1 MEIFVNV
8 TNQKLSI
15 SSSFCNVVSGS
26 QEFVK
31 FKFILGEE
39 WNGLLTFAQFTQN
52 GRAYNSYLNEE
63 NCAYLP
69 SEIQGGVCTLMLYG
83 VDGTIKATTN
93 YLTLKV
99 ENSALVSDA
108 SSTDISQSLYD
119 QLIDRFN
126 KLSKWSQI

>member
-31 FKFILGEE
+31 FKFVLGEE
-39 WNGLLTFAQFTQN
+39 WDGLLPFAQFIQN
-52 GRAYNSYLNEE
+52 GSTYNSYLDSNDSV
-63 NCAYLP
+63 YLP
-69 SEIQGGVCTLMLYG
+69 PEISAGTCQMTLYG
-83 VDGTIKATTN
+83 TNGRVVATTN
-93 YLTLKV
+93 RLEFRVAEGGVVVDINNIDITPTLYEQLV
-99 ENSALVSDA
+99 EK
-108 SSTDISQSLYD
+108 
-119 QLIDRFN
+119 FN

>member
-39 WNGLLTFAQFTQN
+39 WNGLLTFAQFIQN
-52 GRAYNSYLNEE
+52 GVTYNSYLDLN
-63 NCAYLP
+63 NSVFLP
-69 SEIQGGVCTLMLYG
+69 PEISAGVCQMTLYG
-83 VDGTIKATTN
+83 TNERVVATTN
-93 YLTLKV
+93 RLELRVNEGGIVVDSNSTGITPTLYEQIIEK
-99 ENSALVSDA
+99 
-108 SSTDISQSLYD
+108 
-119 QLIDRFN
+119 FN

>member
-39 WNGLLTFAQFTQN
+39 WDGLLPFAQFIQN
-52 GRAYNSYLNEE
+52 GTTYNSYLDEDNTV
-63 NCAYLP
+63 YLP
-69 SEIQGGVCTLMLYG
+69 PEINAGVCQMTLYGTNGGV
-83 VDGTIKATTN
+83 VATTN
-93 YLTLKV
+93 RLELKV
-99 ENSALVSDA
+99 AEGGVVVDANSVGV
-108 SSTDISQSLYD
+108 TPTLYE
-119 QLIDRFN
+119 QLIEKFN
-126 KLSKWSQI
+126 RLSKWSQI